1 VEQQSD
7 IQKRLLLAL
16 TLSFVVF
23 IAFDLF
29 MPKQIKPIDSNNT
42 KAAEQS
48 VANSNAPS
56 VVDSSS
62 APAIQQSTPAATQPA
77 SAAPLSS
84 APITTFKVLTSV
96 ESDKFIYSIDE
107 LGRIAQATLLEK
119 KFEIDGEQTKLF
131 NPYWVKPLE
140 IRFANAELNEE
151 ALKTPY
157 TTSAS
162 KLDISSGAST
172 VTLTQKLSPTTVTK
186 EITFYK
192 DGHFDLKIE
201 LSNPQDYFVMPGR
214 RPDVDKTMFMVNQG
228 ALLKKTNGEIQIFDD
243 GDDDDELKGVNVD
256 FASSF
261 DRYFASILYNFEK
274 PLRVYTQT
282 TPEDDALVFIQGE
295 QKFTLHG
302 YIGPKESDVLKSLNP
317 ELADAIEYGM
327 ITFFAKPLFQ
337 LLEWFYNL
345 VGNWGWAI
353 VLLTLLIKLVLFP
366 LSYKGMMSMQKL
378 KDLAPQMKE
387 IKDKHG
393 KDPQKMNMKMMEMY
407 KKEGANPM
415 GGCLPMLMQIPIFFA
430 IYRVLVN
437 AVELQGAEWILW
449 IMDLSV
455 KDPWF
460 ILPILMGASMWYQQR
475 ITPTTMT
482 DPMQQKIFQWL
493 PVVMTVFFVTFPAGL
508 VLYWLVN
515 NVFTI
520 AQQFIINAAYEKQ
533 KAIKLASQR

>member
-16 TLSFVVF
+16 TLSFIVF

-29 MPKQIKPIDSNNT
+29 LPKPVKPIDANNT
-42 KAAEQS
+42 KPTEQT
-48 VANSNAPS
+48 APS
-56 VVDSSS
+56 VVDTTSVPTTQPATPVNTPSSSS
-62 APAIQQSTPAATQPA
+62 APV
-77 SAAPLSS
+77 SS
-84 APITTFKVLTSV
+84 SPITTFKVLTSV
-96 ESDKFIYSIDE
+96 NANKYVYSIDE
-107 LGRIAQATLLEK
+107 LGRIAQVTLLEK
-119 KFEIDGEQTKLF
+119 KFEVDGEATKLF

-140 IRFANAELNEE
+140 IRFADTKLNEE

-157 TTSAS
+157 TASAS
-162 KLDISSGAST
+162 TVDVISGSSS
-172 VTLTQKLSPTTVTK
+172 VTLTQKLSKTTVSK
-186 EITFYK
+186 ILTFYP
-192 DGHFDLKIE
+192 DGHYDIKIE
-201 LSNPQDYFVMPGR
+201 LSEAHDYFVMPGR

-228 ALLKKTNGEIQIFDD
+228 ALLKKTTGEIQILEN
-243 GDDDDELKGVNVD
+243 GDADEELKGVNVD

-261 DRYFASILYNFEK
+261 DRYFASILYNFDK
-274 PLRVYTQT
+274 PLRVYTQKT
-282 TPEDDALVFIQGE
+282 EEDDALVFIQGE
-295 QKFTLHG
+295 QKFNLHG
-302 YIGPKESDVLKSLNP
+302 YIGPKEFDILKSLNP
-317 ELADAIEYGM
+317 KLVDAIEYGM

-337 LLEWFYNL
+337 LLEWFHNL

-387 IKDKHG
+387 IKEKYG
-393 KDPQKMNMKMMEMY
+393 KDPQKMNMKMMDMY

-430 IYRVLVN
+430 IYRVLIN
-437 AVELQGAEWILW
+437 AVELQGAEWVLW
-449 IMDLSV
+449 ITDLSI

-460 ILPILMGASMWYQQR
+460 ILPILMGASMWYQQK

-515 NVFTI
+515 NLFTI
-520 AQQFIINAAYEKQ
+520 GQQFVINAAYEKQ
-533 KAIKLASQR
+533 KAIKLASRK

>member
-16 TLSFVVF
+16 TLSFIVF

-29 MPKQIKPIDSNNT
+29 LPKPVKPMDANNT
-42 KAAEQS
+42 KLTEQT
-48 VANSNAPS
+48 APS
-56 VVDSSS
+56 VVDTTSVPTAQPTTPSETQAASS
-62 APAIQQSTPAATQPA
+62 APG
-77 SAAPLSS
+77 SS
-84 APITTFKVLTSV
+84 APITTFKVLSSV
-96 ESDKFIYSIDE
+96 KSDKFLYSIDE
-107 LGRIAQATLLEK
+107 LGRIGQATLLEK
-119 KFEIDGEQTKLF
+119 KFELDGEATKLF

-140 IRFANAELNEE
+140 IRFSNPELNEE

-157 TTSAS
+157 TAS
-162 KLDISSGAST
+162 AST
-172 VTLTQKLSPTTVTK
+172 VDVESGESTLVLTQKLSQTTVTK
-186 EITFYK
+186 RLTFYP
-192 DGHFDLKIE
+192 DGHYDINIE
-201 LSNPQDYFVMPGR
+201 LSEAHEYFVMPGR
-214 RPDVDKTMFMVNQG
+214 RPDVDKTMFLVNQG
-228 ALLKKTNGEIQIFDD
+228 ALLKKTNGEIQILDD

-261 DRYFASILYNFEK
+261 DRYFSSILYNFEK

-295 QKFTLHG
+295 QQFNLHG
-302 YIGPKESDVLKSLNP
+302 YIGPKDSDTLKSLHP
-317 ELADAIEYGM
+317 ELVDAIEYGM

-337 LLEWFYNL
+337 LLEWFYGL

-387 IKDKHG
+387 IKDKYG
-393 KDPQKMNMKMMEMY
+393 KDPQKMNMKMMDMY

-415 GGCLPMLMQIPIFFA
+415 GGCLPMIMQIPIFFA
-430 IYRVLVN
+430 IYRVLIN

-460 ILPILMGASMWYQQR
+460 ILPILMGASMWYQQK

-482 DPMQQKIFQWL
+482 DPLQQKIFQWL
-493 PVVMTVFFVTFPAGL
+493 PVVMTVFFITFPAGL

-515 NVFTI
+515 NLFTI
-520 AQQFIINAAYEKQ
+520 GQQFIINAAYEKQ
-533 KAIKLASQR
+533 KAIKLASRK